1 MLADPQEKFGLRR
14 QKRFPL
20 QLWTLLQY
28 QVASDLEDSM
38 TIYRLMETVGI
49 GIMAGLVWFQKG
61 SVDTQTALGE
71 SIGLFFFSTALYTVP
86 PVFQVLAVAPSTAR
100 RVSREHLSGMYPI
113 CTYVIAMTISS
124 LFTVVIW
131 APVWQMIAYTFA
143 DLGRDPKAML
153 SMQLTLALNVIA
165 MRTVGYSLAM
175 VIPSGALNVVIAN
188 LFVQMC
194 MLTNGFYT
202 KLQPWLQPVVYLS
215 VPRFTFRALL
225 KIEYSWQDTFEVH
238 PMHGLAAFGHPSRY
252 IPAELTGTFQ
262 LMAERQMNVMG
273 SPHESSPMVEMLV
286 MVGVSLS
293 FLLLFAVALMR
304 QVWTLED
311 SFSPAK
317 EDGGASATPVT
328 GVNVAP
334 TLLKAPNDRWA
345 YESPG
350 KQDLSKQ
357 AVAADS
363 AAGPAL
369 TFSAVVPVVG
379 GSGGVDMSDFDESD

>member
-1 MLADPQEKFGLRR
+1 
-14 QKRFPL
+14 
-20 QLWTLLQY
+20 
-28 QVASDLEDSM
+28 
-38 TIYRLMETVGI
+38 
-49 GIMAGLVWFQKG
+49 
-61 SVDTQTALGE
+61 
-71 SIGLFFFSTALYTVP
+71 
-86 PVFQVLAVAPSTAR
+86 
-100 RVSREHLSGMYPI
+100 
-113 CTYVIAMTISS
+113 
-124 LFTVVIW
+124 
-131 APVWQMIAYTFA
+131 
-143 DLGRDPKAML
+143 
-153 SMQLTLALNVIA
+153 MQLTLALNVIA